1 MDIQKNQPHRR
12 YYHASYVCGLYG
24 LYLYAVNIKQAN
36 TIQALCRPRIVYTV
50 EKAYN
55 TKHEMERYY
64 IRMEVVIMSFFD
76 EMKESLVSAGKDVS
90 QKRRK
95 YPVLPS

>member
-1 MDIQKNQPHRR
+1 M
-12 YYHASYVCGLYG
+12 
-24 LYLYAVNIKQAN
+24 
-36 TIQALCRPRIVYTV
+36 YTV

-90 QKRRK
+90 QKAK
-95 YPVLPS
+95 VVSGLAKLILDIKTKEDYA